1 MGTPCAPLLYLGCR
15 EEGQRIL
22 DEPLDLDLHG
32 GQRALEHGQ
41 SLQEGVGDGHR
52 PHPSPRQHQG
62 GCPPALYLLEG
73 AAQALVTVQVIMNH
87 LCRENRN
94 ISRSV
99 PGHRE
104 PWGAQRQRGASTPGW
119 VWGSCLSS
127 PPPHSQLSPALISL
141 SVWFMMNLFGATQK
155 SLVPCGDRGTS
166 LVPTELSTAPASPS
180 LLSCPTHHRGR
191 RVHGHGG
198 PAEDEHEEPTA
209 QHPAG
214 RAGSTGGERGRGSP

>member
-104 PWGAQRQRGASTPGW
+104 PWRGTMAAGGIDPWVGLGVLPELASASQPALTCADLVVRLVHDELVRGHAEVAGALWGQRDVIGAHRAQHSP
-119 VWGSCLSS
+119 SQPFPPLLPHS
-127 PPPHSQLSPALISL
+127 PPRP
-141 SVWFMMNLFGATQK
+141 
-155 SLVPCGDRGTS
+155 PCPR
-166 LVPTELSTAPASPS
+166 PWRPS
-180 LLSCPTHHRGR
+180 
-191 RVHGHGG
+191 
-198 PAEDEHEEPTA
+198 
-209 QHPAG
+209 
-214 RAGSTGGERGRGSP
+214 